1 MHRWSGCRRWLVMS
15 VLDMLPHTWQFSRSS
30 IRGTLT
36 LNERLTSVSETQD
49 PVALLERLLDIRPN
63 FLNVAG
69 VVKSDNCALVRS
81 PINILPVGRIQ
92 GYCYCLDLDKIFLGF
107 GDGSIG
113 DHLCL
118 PCTLNNKCFLHGHW
132 VRRQVIARSRLYS
145 VI

>member
-1 MHRWSGCRRWLVMS
+1 MCSANAPVEWLQVLAGYVS
-15 VLDMLPHTWQFSRSS
+15 VRHAAAYV
-30 IRGTLT
+30 T

-81 PINILPVGRIQ
+81 PINMLPVGRIQ

-107 GDGSIG
+107 GNGSIG

-132 VRRQVIARSRLYS
+132 VRR
-145 VI
+145 